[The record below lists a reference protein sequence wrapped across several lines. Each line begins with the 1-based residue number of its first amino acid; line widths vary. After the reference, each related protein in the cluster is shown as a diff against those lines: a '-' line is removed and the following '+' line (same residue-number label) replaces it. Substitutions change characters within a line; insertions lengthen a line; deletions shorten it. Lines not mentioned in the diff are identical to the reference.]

1 MKAAAFDYEKPAD
14 VAAAVALLA
23 AGQGMAKPL
32 AGGQSLGPM
41 LNLRLAQPGLLV
53 DIRRI
58 PELCQAT
65 ETADALTLGA
75 CVTHAMI
82 EDGKVPDVTRG
93 LLPAVAADIAYRA
106 VRNRGTLGG
115 SLSHADP
122 AADWVS
128 TMMLLSAV
136 AIVQGPGGRREVRI
150 EDFLLGAFETA
161 LAEDEVLVALRI
173 PKLSKAARW
182 GYYKFCRKTGE
193 FAEAIGA
200 VLVDP
205 ERKLCRA
212 VIGATNTVP
221 HVITDAR
228 SIAERFTPDEAFKAV
243 AAAGLGDDAYERQ
256 MHFAA
261 LKRAVARLNTQ
272 GPVK

>member
-1 MKAAAFDYEKPAD
+1 MKAAAFDYEKPVD
-14 VAAAVALLA
+14 VAAAVKLLA
-23 AGQGMAKPL
+23 ASEGMAKPI

-58 PELCQAT
+58 AELCQAT
-65 ETADALTLGA
+65 ETAEGLTLGA

-93 LLPAVAADIAYRA
+93 LLPSVATNIAYRA
-106 VRNRGTLGG
+106 VRNRGTVGG
-115 SLSHADP
+115 SLAHADP
-122 AADWVS
+122 AADWVT
-128 TMMLLSAV
+128 TMALLSV
-136 AIVQGPGGRREVRI
+136 TVVVDGPRGRRSIGI
-150 EDFLLGAFETA
+150 EDFLVGAFETA
-161 LAEDEVLVALRI
+161 LSEDELLVSLSI

-212 VIGATNTVP
+212 VIGATNSMP
-221 HVITDAR
+221 HEITDAR
-228 SIAERFTPDEAFKAV
+228 AIAERFSPDAALAAV
-243 AAAGLGDDAYERQ
+243 DAAGLGDDPYERQ
-256 MHFAA
+256 MHFVA
-261 LKRAVARLNTQ
+261 LKRAAAQLTH
-272 GPVK
+272 

>member
-1 MKAAAFDYEKPAD
+1 MKPAAFDYEQPVD
-14 VAAAVALLA
+14 VKAAIKLLA
-23 AGQGMAKPL
+23 AGGGIAKPI

-41 LNLRLAQPGLLV
+41 LNLRLAQPSLLV

-65 ETADALTLGA
+65 QSRDALTLGA

-115 SLSHADP
+115 SLAHADP
-122 AADWVS
+122 AADWV
-128 TMMLLSAV
+128 TTLLLLSAV
-136 AIVQGPGGRREVRI
+136 ALIEGPAGRREISLQEFVR
-150 EDFLLGAFETA
+150 GAFETA
-161 LAEDEVLVALRI
+161 LAEDELLVALRI
-173 PKLSKAARW
+173 PRLSKSARL

-205 ERKLCRA
+205 ERKVCCA
-212 VIGATNTVP
+212 VIGATNSAP
-221 HVITDAR
+221 YVIEDAR
-228 SIAERFTPDEAFKAV
+228 AIAGHFLPEEAFKSV
-243 AAAGLGDDAYERQ
+243 DAAGLGDDPYERQ

-261 LKRAVARLNTQ
+261 LKRAAARLGN
-272 GPVK
+272 

>member
-14 VAAAVALLA
+14 VAGAVRLLA
-23 AGQGMAKPL
+23 DGQGMAKPI

-41 LNLRLAQPGLLV
+41 LNLRLAQPSLLV

-58 PELCQAT
+58 PELCQVT
-65 ETADALTLGA
+65 ESADALTLGA

-93 LLPAVAADIAYRA
+93 LLPAVASDIAYRA
-106 VRNRGTLGG
+106 IRNRGTLGG

-136 AIVQGPGGRREVRI
+136 AVIQGPGGRREVHI

-161 LAEDEVLVALRI
+161 LAEDELLVAVRI
-173 PKLSKAARW
+173 PRLSKSARW

-205 ERKLCRA
+205 ERRLCRA
-212 VIGATNTVP
+212 VIGATNSVP
-221 HVITDAR
+221 HVIADAR
-228 SIAERFTPDEAFKAV
+228 AIAERFAPDEAFGAV
-243 AAAGLGDDAYERQ
+243 EAAGLGDDPYERQ
-256 MHFAA
+256 MHFVA
-261 LKRAVARLNTQ
+261 LKRAAARLTA
-272 GPVK
+272 

>member
-1 MKAAAFDYEKPAD
+1 MKPAPFDYERPAD

-23 AGQGMAKPL
+23 AGDGMAKPL

-41 LNLRLAQPGLLV
+41 LNLRLAQPALLV
-53 DIRRI
+53 DLRRI
-58 PELCQAT
+58 DELRQTSDSPE
-65 ETADALTLGA
+65 ALTLGA

-82 EDGKVPDVTRG
+82 EDGSVPDATRG

-115 SLSHADP
+115 SLAHADP

-128 TMMLLSAV
+128 TLLLLSAV
-136 AIVQGPGGRREVRI
+136 ALVQGPRGRREVALQ
-150 EDFLLGAFETA
+150 DFIRGAFETA
-161 LAEDEVLVALRI
+161 LAEDELLVALRI
-173 PKLSKAARW
+173 PKLSRAARW

-212 VIGATNTVP
+212 VIGATNGAP
-221 HVITDAR
+221 HLIPDAGA
-228 SIAERFTPDEAFKAV
+228 IAGRFSPDAAMKAV
-243 AAAGLGDDAYERQ
+243 HAAGLGEDPYERQ
-256 MHFAA
+256 MHYTALERAA
-261 LKRAVARLNTQ
+261 ARVA
-272 GPVK
+272 G